1 METGG
6 GRVRRLSDNNFIF
19 TVAIDVNAM
28 SFGHNLVI

>member
-6 GRVRRLSDNNFIF
+6 GRVGRLSDNYFIF
-19 TVAIDVNAM
+19 TVAIDVKVM